1 MPHVTTHLNNV
12 RKKKCKQ
19 YVQDATRHMW
29 GRERSDNAYR
39 KKIEEVTTLTEK
51 QIGRASAS
59 TNMTHTDKTESKW
72 KEDDTGGVK
81 KFQ

>member
-1 MPHVTTHLNNV
+1 MCKMQRVTCEGV
-12 RKKKCKQ
+12 K
-19 YVQDATRHMW
+19 
-29 GRERSDNAYR
+29 
-39 KKIEEVTTLTEK
+39 EVTTLTEK